1 MLPISDGS
9 KGQGPAMATLTF
21 MTLCSGSFLLQLY
34 LGGGQPAIPV
44 NLGFIPGLMFG
55 GASLPEN
62 VPVIPPPATMIS
74 YMFLHGGWMHLLGN
88 LLKPLDRFIQRSS

>member
-21 MTLCSGSFLLQLY
+21 MTLCSGCFLLQLY

-74 YMFLHGGWMHLLGN
+74 IFS
-88 LLKPLDRFIQRSS
+88 RSNRVSVRLTVSIVSPK